1 MLATNPT
8 TTEAIIATLGN
19 LPQKDPSISLTKY
32 HKGIPLSDD
41 IRVVDIQPDCAT
53 IQASRREI
61 FPCLKGEVHLH
72 SQKFPQSFSGRIHPI
87 DFNRGTFLL
96 SDLAYEDWEERRFE
110 RVQPKESIYVN
121 LHHDKGTF
129 RIFLKDISVNGM
141 GILGYKTI
149 DPSNKLGI
157 GDKVMLGFQ
166 LSGGEPLLMLA
177 GKLVYRRKISWEMV
191 QFGIQLF
198 PNADQKETLEQF
210 ISQRKDDILDEIDQ
224 TYIRSLQHHRVENLY
239 F

>member
-1 MLATNPT
+1 MLASNPT

-19 LPQKDPSISLTKY
+19 LTQKDPSISLTKH
-32 HKGIPLSDD
+32 HKGITLSDD
-41 IRVVDIQPDCAT
+41 IQVVDIQPDCAT

-72 SQKFPQSFSGRIHPI
+72 SQKFSGSFSGRIHPI
-87 DFNRGTFLL
+87 DFSQGTFLL
-96 SDLAYEDWEERRFE
+96 SDLAYEDWKERSFE

-121 LHHDKGTF
+121 LHHDKGSF
-129 RIFLKDISVNGM
+129 RVFLRDISVNGM

-149 DPSNKLGI
+149 DPSNQLGV
-157 GDKVMLGFQ
+157 GEKVMLGFQ
-166 LSGGEPLLMLA
+166 LSGGEPLLVLA

-191 QFGIQLF
+191 QFGIMLF
-198 PNADQKETLEQF
+198 PNADQQDTLEQF
-210 ISQRKDDILDEIDQ
+210 ISDRRNDILDEIDQ
-224 TYIRSLQHHRVENLY
+224 TYIRSFEPYRVENLY